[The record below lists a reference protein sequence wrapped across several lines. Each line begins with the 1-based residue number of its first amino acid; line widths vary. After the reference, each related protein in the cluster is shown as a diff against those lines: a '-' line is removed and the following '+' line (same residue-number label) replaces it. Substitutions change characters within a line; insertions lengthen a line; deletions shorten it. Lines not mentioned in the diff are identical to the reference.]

1 MAASSEPLY
10 TLRAGWRRRGWIV
23 SSGDAV
29 IPEAIVREN
38 VSRLRDLM
46 SAEDL
51 VAVLVFHPS
60 NMLAFTG
67 TPHAASDRLTCG
79 AVTREGEVH
88 VICPAF
94 ERPAVA
100 GAESIATVHTW
111 EEHEDPYRCFAEAL
125 RRAGVRSGRLGLDGR
140 IWLRAWQAFGDAC
153 DGLRL
158 EPAEALLR
166 EVRIIKSPAAQELLR
181 AAQRSGE
188 QVFFKLREMIRPG
201 VSELELYRDLQAHFD
216 RQGLAVDPMIQSGP
230 NGAVPHNPPGR
241 RRLQE
246 GDNLVVDSV
255 IAVDG
260 FNNDLTRTFAI
271 GEPSPRAKQA
281 YQAVRRAQAAAIEA
295 AGPGVECGELDRIV
309 RAIITEAGFGE
320 FFTHRLGHGIG
331 IEGHEP
337 PYLVGGNTE
346 KLRPGMC
353 VTVEP
358 GTYVPGEF
366 GVRIE
371 DDLLITENGCEVIH
385 DELPTDVTEAF
396 GGEKRG

>member
-1 MAASSEPLY
+1 MGL
-10 TLRAGWRRRGWIV
+10 AG
-23 SSGDAV
+23 AT
-29 IPEAIVREN
+29 IPETIVREN
-38 VSRLRDLM
+38 VARLRDLM
-46 SAEDL
+46 QPEDFA
-51 VAVLVFHPS
+51 AVLIFHTS

-79 AVTREGEVH
+79 AVTRDGEVH

-100 GAESIATVHTW
+100 GAENVATVHTW
-111 EEHEDPYRCFAEAL
+111 EEHEDPYRFFAEAL
-125 RRAGVRSGRLGLDGR
+125 RKAGVRSGRLGVDGR
-140 IWLRAWQAFGDAC
+140 IWLRAWHDFGEAC
-153 DGLRL
+153 GGLQL
-158 EPAEALLR
+158 QSAEALLR

-181 AAQRSGE
+181 AAHRRGE

-201 VSELELYRDLQAHFD
+201 VSELELYRKLHTNFNQES
-216 RQGLAVDPMIQSGP
+216 LAIDPMIQSGP
-230 NGAVPHNPPGR
+230 NGAIPHNPPSQ
-241 RRLQE
+241 RRLQD

-255 IAVDG
+255 IVVDG

-281 YQAVRRAQAAAIEA
+281 YQAVRCAQAAAIEA
-295 AGPGVECGELDRIV
+295 ARPGVECGELDRIA
-309 RAIITEAGFGE
+309 RAIITEAGFGQ
-320 FFTHRLGHGIG
+320 FFTHRLGHGMG
-331 IEGHEP
+331 IECHEP

-353 VTVEP
+353 MTVEP

-371 DDLLITENGCEVIH
+371 DDILIAEDGCELIRGK
-385 DELPTDVTEAF
+385 LPTDVTDAF
-396 GGEKRG
+396 DR